1 MFGVCTEV
9 VLLGVAKEGGRG
21 GGSMRFPLECP
32 QLVSRALAAVA
43 AASSQVFSEGKYA
56 LLLAGE
62 TTEGV
67 RGVRVQKTHDRDVV
81 KHRTT

>member
-1 MFGVCTEV
+1 
-9 VLLGVAKEGGRG
+9 
-21 GGSMRFPLECP
+21 MRFPLECP

-43 AASSQVFSEGKYA
+43 SSQVFSEGKYA

-62 TTEGV
+62 MTEAV